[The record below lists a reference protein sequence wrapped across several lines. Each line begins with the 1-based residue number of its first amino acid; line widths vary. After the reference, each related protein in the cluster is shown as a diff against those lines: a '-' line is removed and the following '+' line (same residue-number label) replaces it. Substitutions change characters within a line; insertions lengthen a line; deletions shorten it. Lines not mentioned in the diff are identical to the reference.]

1 MIKNVIITGIGGQ
14 GVVTAASLL
23 REAALI
29 AGFRLAGQDNRGGA
43 QRLGH
48 VAALIRFTDEP
59 GRPLSPEIPDGECD
73 LLISLEAS
81 EGLRYARSIGR
92 NTFIVHGTRIV
103 IPTNQRRARLLYV
116 TLNQCQ
122 EAYRQRAQ
130 QVLGIDLDA
139 MAREAFRKPVL
150 GKLIALGAGCELW
163 LPRAM
168 TAAAAGRLLDDQL
181 EAWKLG
187 CNQRLLHA

>member
-1 MIKNVIITGIGGQ
+1 MIKNIIITGIGGQ
-14 GVVTAASLL
+14 GVVTAAGLL

-48 VAALIRFTDEP
+48 VAAIIRCTDDP
-59 GRPLSPEIPDGECD
+59 DVPLAPEIPDGECD

-92 NTFIVHGTRIV
+92 NTLVVHGTRLV
-103 IPTNQRRARLLYV
+103 IPTNQRRARLPYI
-116 TLNQCQ
+116 TMNECH

-130 QVLGIDLDA
+130 RVLSFDLDT
-139 MAREAFRKPVL
+139 MARDAFRKPVL
-150 GKLIALGAGCELW
+150 GNLIALGAGCEFW
-163 LPRAM
+163 LPRSLVS
-168 TAAAAGRLLDDQL
+168 AAAGRLSGDLQ